1 MIAGQGKKKYLEV
14 DNQRGEGIYDDNS
27 QARWCWYFMYLPWYS
42 FCWERVMMVA
52 IMMMC
57 DVADVGISFCLF
69 NDSYFMFITQ
79 IRPYISEIF

>member
-1 MIAGQGKKKYLEV
+1 MMIILKLAGV
-14 DNQRGEGIYDDNS
+14 GILCIY
-27 QARWCWYFMYLPWYS
+27 PGTP
-42 FCWERVMMVA
+42 CWERVMMVA